1 MAGDR
6 PVTVVKI
13 GGEIAVDAA
22 AVCADVAA
30 LAAAG
35 RSVVLVHGG
44 AAELDRLAARLGVPQ
59 RRLTTPKGSSSRY
72 TDPAT
77 LEVLMLAL
85 AGKVKPA
92 LLVELAG
99 CGASAVGLTGLD
111 GGLLRARRTAVHRAV
126 LDGRTKMIHD
136 DHNGTIQ
143 LTDPTVLRV
152 LLAAGIV
159 PVVSPP
165 ALGLDGRPV
174 NVDADRVA
182 AAVADALGAA
192 ELVYLTG
199 APGLLRDPAD
209 ETTVRESVELPAT
222 GRMPA
227 EAVGGMAA
235 KLMAARDALV
245 AGVRSVR
252 IADGRGTGPL
262 RAALAGAGT
271 TVRLAPAAD
280 QEPGGGPGGARAD
293 GQDAAAVAAQAGGAA
308 TRSGERRG

>member
-1 MAGDR
+1 MTG
-6 PVTVVKI
+6 PLIVVKI

-30 LAAAG
+30 LASSG
-35 RSVVLVHGG
+35 RPVVLVHGG

-59 RRLTTPKGSSSRY
+59 RRLTTPKGGSSRY

-77 LEVLMLAL
+77 LEVLTLAL

-92 LLVELAG
+92 LVVELTNREVL
-99 CGASAVGLTGLD
+99 AVGLTGLD
-111 GGLLRARRTAVHRAV
+111 GGLIRARRTAVHRAV
-126 LDGRTKMIHD
+126 VDGRTKMIRD

-165 ALGLDGRPV
+165 ALGLDGQPV

-209 ETTVRESVELPAT
+209 ETTVQASVDLPAT
-222 GRMPA
+222 GRVPA

-235 KLMAARDALV
+235 KLMAARDALA
-245 AGVRSVR
+245 AGVGTVR
-252 IADGRGTGPL
+252 IADGRGPGPL
-262 RAALAGAGT
+262 QAALAGAGT
-271 TVRLAPAAD
+271 RVRLAP
-280 QEPGGGPGGARAD
+280 
-293 GQDAAAVAAQAGGAA
+293 DAGEGSAQVVTEVRRSAVG
-308 TRSGERRG
+308 SGETRA